1 MVDALKRLLMAI
13 AAIAAIAFLLWR
25 CVSLRVE
32 LSEMRDRH
40 EANVTALTE
49 EVRVT
54 KLHDSLAVARAG
66 VLELRADEAERCAA
80 GLRRQVSEL
89 RLRLK
94 DVRSAV
100 SVETV
105 TRDTVYFPEIVDAA
119 AKDTCLTYSDDWATF
134 RLCADGGA
142 RVVEYAVR
150 DSVTAYIHV
159 HYRKRFLW
167 WRWRPEYR
175 ATVVSGNPRATVT
188 AMEAVVLTE

>member
-1 MVDALKRLLMAI
+1 MVDAFKRLLMAI
-13 AAIAAIAFLLWR
+13 AAVCVIIFLLWQ
-25 CVSLRVE
+25 CVSLRAE
-32 LSEMRDRH
+32 LSALRDRH
-40 EANVTALTE
+40 EANVSALAE

-54 KLHDSLAVARAG
+54 RLHDSLAVAQAG
-66 VLELRADEAERCAA
+66 ALELRAGEAERCAE
-80 GLRRQVSEL
+80 GLRRQVAEL

-100 SVETV
+100 TVEAV
-105 TRDTVYFPEIVDAA
+105 TRDTVYFPEIVEQGAE
-119 AKDTCLTYSDDWATF
+119 DTCLTYSDDWATF
-134 RLCADGGA
+134 RLCSDGA
-142 RVVEYAVR
+142 SRMVEYSVR
-150 DSVTAYIHV
+150 DSVTAYVHV

>member
-13 AAIAAIAFLLWR
+13 AAVIAIAFLLWR
-25 CVSLRVE
+25 CASLRGE
-32 LSEMRDRH
+32 LSELRDRH
-40 EANVTALTE
+40 EANVSALTE

-54 KLHDSLAVARAG
+54 RLHDSLAVARAG
-66 VLELRADEAERCAA
+66 ALELRADEAERCAE

-100 SVETV
+100 TVETV
-105 TRDTVYFPEIVDAA
+105 TRDTVYFPEIVEGGI
-119 AKDTCLTYSDDWATF
+119 KDTCLTYSDNWATF

-142 RVVEYAVR
+142 KVVEYSVR

-188 AMEAVVLTE
+188 AMGAVVLTE

>member
-13 AAIAAIAFLLWR
+13 AAVIAIAFLLWR
-25 CVSLRVE
+25 CASLRME
-32 LSEMRDRH
+32 LSETRDRH
-40 EANVTALTE
+40 EANVSALTE

-54 KLHDSLAVARAG
+54 RLHDSLAVARAG
-66 VLELRADEAERCAA
+66 VLELRAGEAERCAE

-100 SVETV
+100 TVETV
-105 TRDTVYFPEIVDAA
+105 TRDTVYFPEIVGGGIE
-119 AKDTCLTYSDDWATF
+119 DTCLTYSDRWATF
-134 RLCADGGA
+134 RLCADGEA
-142 RVVEYAVR
+142 RAVEYSVR
-150 DSVTAYIHV
+150 DSVTAYVHV

-188 AMEAVVLTE
+188 ALEAVVLTE

>member
-1 MVDALKRLLMAI
+1 MAI
-13 AAIAAIAFLLWR
+13 AAVCVIVFLLWR

-32 LSEMRDRH
+32 LSSLRDRH
-40 EANVTALTE
+40 EANVAALTE

-54 KLHDSLAVARAG
+54 RLHDSLAVAQAG
-66 VLELRADEAERCAA
+66 ALELRAGEAERCAE
-80 GLRRQVSEL
+80 GLRKQVAEL

-100 SVETV
+100 TVETV
-105 TRDTVYFPEIVDAA
+105 TRDTVYFPEIV
-119 AKDTCLTYSDDWATF
+119 KMGREDTCLTYSDNWATF
-134 RLCADGGA
+134 RLCEDGSA
-142 RVVEYAVR
+142 RAVEYAVR